1 MSRDLDDLYVRLA
14 AIDRRLK
21 HIESLERP
29 SSANMLLWTSPAVLC
44 VSASSQT
51 INNNTETA
59 ITFDAA
65 DVFDTDNMHNP
76 SSNPSRITIQT
87 AGAYLFIGSG
97 TWASGSGSGTRQLY
111 LRVNGTS
118 TIVGSYVLFRQST
131 TTDAPGLITAGVALL
146 SAGQYVELIAYQD
159 SGINLA
165 FSAQRLAA
173 FRVPGWSVT

>member
-29 SSANMLLWTSPAVLC
+29 NSANMLLWTSPAVLC

-97 TWASGSGSGTRQLY
+97 TWASGSGSGTRQLW
-111 LRVNGTS
+111 LRVDGT
-118 TIVGSYVLFRQST
+118 TTVTGSFVLFRQTVSG
-131 TTDAPGLITAGVALL
+131 DAPGMITVGVAALEKD
-146 SAGQYVELIAYQD
+146 QYVEMCAYQD
-159 SGINLA
+159 SGSKCTL
-165 FSAQRLAA
+165 SAQSLAA
-173 FRVPGWSVT
+173 FRLPGA